1 LTLQPERSG
10 HYKYTFFQ
18 ISDVNYKKVELKG
31 PSIDQA
37 VHPLATAEFAS
48 GQAGTGRNKR
58 ILSSCSGDVVD
69 VDVDLRASSCLCEN
83 CYAAVDVFMLLYRVQ
98 DRGTSKS
105 R

>member
-1 LTLQPERSG
+1 
-10 HYKYTFFQ
+10 
-18 ISDVNYKKVELKG
+18 VELKG

-58 ILSSCSGDVVD
+58 ILSSCSGDVVE
-69 VDVDLRASSCLCEN
+69 VDVDLRASGCLCEIVLQWLMFL
-83 CYAAVDVFMLLYRVQ
+83 CFRVQ
-98 DRGTSKS
+98 DRGTSKF